1 MSNRTE
7 IQDLRTSLE
16 VLRKIP
22 GELIETEVPVNPE
35 AELAGVYRYIGAGGT
50 VMRPTQVNGP
60 AMLFHNVDGHL
71 DASVLIGLLASR
83 ERVAT
88 LLDCRKEDLGKL
100 LCECAKNPIM
110 PVVTDG
116 PASCQEVIHLASD
129 PDFDLFRLI
138 PAPTNTPVDAGPYI
152 TMGMCYAPHPDTG
165 LSDVTIHR
173 MCIQSR
179 DELSIFLQ
187 PGSRH
192 IGAMAER
199 ATELGQPLPI
209 SISIGVDPAIEVA
222 S

>member
-16 VLRKIP
+16 VLRKIS

-83 ERVAT
+83 EW
-88 LLDCRKEDLGKL
+88 
-100 LCECAKNPIM
+100 
-110 PVVTDG
+110 
-116 PASCQEVIHLASD
+116 
-129 PDFDLFRLI
+129 
-138 PAPTNTPVDAGPYI
+138 
-152 TMGMCYAPHPDTG
+152 
-165 LSDVTIHR
+165 
-173 MCIQSR
+173 
-179 DELSIFLQ
+179 
-187 PGSRH
+187 
-192 IGAMAER
+192 